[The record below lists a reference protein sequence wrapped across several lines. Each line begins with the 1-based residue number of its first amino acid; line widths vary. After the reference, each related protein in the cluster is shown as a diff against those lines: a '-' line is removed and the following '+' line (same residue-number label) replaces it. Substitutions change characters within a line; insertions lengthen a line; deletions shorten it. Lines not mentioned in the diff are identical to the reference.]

1 MLMNLTMDDIENQIA
16 ALQIKKK
23 QLEEE
28 KKAADNY
35 IKTYLDY
42 FFLKLKLVIIILN
55 GYNKLRRGLYY

>member
-1 MLMNLTMDDIENQIA
+1 MNLTMDDIENQIA

>member
-1 MLMNLTMDDIENQIA
+1 MNLTMDDIENQIA

-35 IKTYLDY
+35 K
-42 FFLKLKLVIIILN
+42 KK
-55 GYNKLRRGLYY
+55 